1 MDIELLKKAKKEKR
15 LSYDDLARLT
25 GYSRS
30 TITNIFLGYIEFPR
44 HETIQELYR
53 VLGIEDEQQKSPPS
67 ELTEGE
73 KKLIELFN
81 RVPVEKQEI
90 VLQMLRAVLDNIP

>member
-1 MDIELLKKAKKEKR
+1 MDILELKKLKKTLK
-15 LSYDDLARLT
+15 
-25 GYSRS
+25 
-30 TITNIFLGYIEFPR
+30 ITNEEISARSGIPKRTIEDIFRGKTKNPRIDTMQAIERALG
-44 HETIQELYR
+44 L
-53 VLGIEDEQQKSPPS
+53 DEQQKSPPS

>member
-1 MDIELLKKAKKEKR
+1 MQPMNSYSENAEFIYIKCKQILDNQLEKKISILNLPVPLKEH
-15 LSYDDLARLT
+15 YD
-25 GYSRS
+25 
-30 TITNIFLGYIEFPR
+30 
-44 HETIQELYR
+44 
-53 VLGIEDEQQKSPPS
+53 K
-67 ELTEGE
+67 E

>member
-1 MDIELLKKAKKEKR
+1 MDIQEVKAYMKSKKITYKDLSEMTGLSISCITKIFAGYAKYPR
-15 LSYDDLARLT
+15 VDT
-25 GYSRS
+25 W
-30 TITNIFLGYIEFPR
+30 NIILRALG
-44 HETIQELYR
+44 L
-53 VLGIEDEQQKSPPS
+53 DEQQKSPPS